1 MKIFSPAKLPS
12 LLFLAAA
19 SWGVV
24 GCPGESSRGGG
35 IIGTGGASGS
45 AGTGGAATTGGAAGV
60 GGAAGSGGAGGATGG
75 SGGSTDGGGSGGST
89 DGGGF
94 GGTLND
100 GGGSGGT
107 GGGATNP
114 GCVVI
119 DVGKLPS
126 GGGFIE
132 TYPNAGA
139 DNFQIWIHDNPK
151 PGTPV
156 AVTPPTNHNDC
167 FKSANCLQLHKA
179 WKTGGPWYIATSGTL
194 TSSGAGTSTQGV
206 PLYPFTQDATGV
218 MTIDQ
223 TSKDCFWIASASSQ

>member
-1 MKIFSPAKLPS
+1 MKIRPRAKYPS
-12 LLFLAAA
+12 LPVLALVTWVVIGAGVSA
-19 SWGVV
+19 SVQ
-24 GCPGESSRGGG
+24 GCKKES
-35 IIGTGGASGS
+35 T
-45 AGTGGAATTGGAAGV
+45 AGTGGSGGTHPTATTTAT
-60 GGAAGSGGAGGATGG
+60 SGGAGGIAGAAGSAGAGGGG
-75 SGGSTDGGGSGGST
+75 SGGTTDGGGSGGT
-89 DGGGF
+89 
-94 GGTLND
+94 TD

-107 GGGATNP
+107 TDGGGMGGGATNP
-114 GCVVI
+114 GCVPI

-126 GGGFIE
+126 GGFME

-139 DNFQIWIHDNPK
+139 DNFQIWINANPK

-156 AVTPPTNHNDC
+156 AVTAPTNHNDC

-194 TSSGAGTSTQGV
+194 TSSGTGTSIQGV
-206 PLYPFTQDATGV
+206 PLYPFTQDAAGV